1 MTKTSLQQLPR
12 SVTRHALLPNESDH
26 AFRECLYNFFTV
38 AERVQEIRRY
48 LGNRIGISGPQ
59 YNLMMAIAELQGSD
73 GISVGR
79 VAEYLHV
86 AGPFV
91 TTEAGKLAR
100 IAYLRKINDVTDKRV
115 WRLSVGPK
123 GWSAL
128 KSLFPGLQ
136 QINDTLFAEI
146 SQSEFAIFRKCLRK
160 LVENSEPVLARNGS
174 LKKRSKRADCT
185 KRPQRG
191 EAR

>member
-1 MTKTSLQQLPR
+1 MNETNFQKLPL
-12 SVTRHALLPNESDH
+12 SVTRPTLLANKSDH
-26 AFRECLYNFFTV
+26 AFREFLYNFFTV
-38 AERVQEIRRY
+38 AERVQDVRRY

-73 GISVGR
+73 GVSVGR

-91 TTEAGKLAR
+91 TAEAGKLVR
-100 IAYLRKINDVTDKRV
+100 IAYLRKMNDVADKRV

-123 GWSAL
+123 GWAAL

-136 QINDTLFAEI
+136 QVNDSFFARI
-146 SQSEFAIFRKCLRK
+146 SRSQFVVLCECLRK
-160 LVENSEPVLARNGS
+160 LVENSELVLQRTGS
-174 LKKRSKRADCT
+174 FKKGSK
-185 KRPQRG
+185 
-191 EAR
+191 